1 MARRESSTLRINV
14 EIKDRDVAIFN
25 ARLGEME
32 TKAGSAS
39 GAVDRTSG
47 SIKKAGQSSAAT
59 AVQFQTMT
67 QGMLNLAT
75 TGAQVFTSMSNLD
88 RAANRLA
95 MAQVGL
101 ARAQDL
107 YNNKEIRLQDLRK
120 RGEGSTKKAI
130 QLEKELGTAKADLA
144 VKTDKLRIEEGALND
159 VRILFATN
167 IANVAISS
175 LQTIKTMQDLL
186 KTSTIGLTVKTKILG
201 STFVQTGLMGKA
213 TVPNLTMIG
222 VAGTKAATGIQLL
235 TLRLKALLFTL
246 GPIAIGF
253 AAIAGSMH
261 AWEQGIFPFQKELK
275 NTFPFLRDLTALQD
289 EAKDSI
295 DNWAGANNEFAN
307 TYDNMESKARS
318 ALTHINQMQ
327 ADFLKQRLGDQN
339 HQQYMKDLD
348 KIAEL
353 GGGTPQ
359 GFTTGSSGL
368 PEQSKGKLGNIPN
381 VPSLLGG
388 GILLAQ
394 RQKQEKEFTIQD
406 IIDRMN
412 NKPTLDYSA
421 LEDPKFKQAVET
433 AQTNIKLKQQMGYD
447 YNKWLISSGVPGSST
462 RSWAGTGSTGLKWVK
477 GQSESLMQGGGYG
490 QDQKAALESN
500 IELLMNQRDH
510 IMDHHGISGWDQE
523 FVRTHGYLI
532 KNGVRTDYSQ
542 IKSINARIAYSLREL
557 ELINYVVPDQ
567 DYSPSD
573 PTQLRDHFNKPSTN
587 RFLTG
592 DRAVGIDFAASI
604 AHQPRRVYTD
614 RFNAMFGMTGSGFET
629 SIAERLLK
637 KMSGGDV
644 VSNYGTSR
652 EGSTNYVI
660 NKATG
665 EIITLPT
672 GASGALA
679 YAKAVERLSLEHGSA
694 GAHAILTSGMRDY
707 GLKSEAQQLAEH
719 EARKKDVPF
728 GASPDFWST
737 ETMRQKYGR
746 GEDTM
751 DFVRQLLGGG
761 EEASQSQMFAYKQVT
776 QNSINVIKI
785 NSDGKQYVS
794 STTTARANRS
804 MAAAQQL
811 GRMTWYKEQNQQYTI
826 KRGGSGHS
834 IVNHYVKNAVSAED
848 RQAMTSL
855 ANSHD
860 AQVKEYGQEAFDR
873 GKDLDILWLRKQTE
887 NQAKALSASIGMRV
901 AAERATALE
910 FGNQL
915 GISQNEALQI
925 LRDKSQG
932 EQTLNDM
939 LAFQMRLDAMSSGV
953 V

>member
-59 AVQFQTMT
+59 AVHFQTMT

-120 RGEGSTKKAI
+120 RGEGTTKKAI

-144 VKTDKLRIEEGALND
+144 VKSDKLRIEEGALND

-167 IANVAISS
+167 IANVMVSS
-175 LQTIKTMQDLL
+175 LQTIKTMKDLNIA
-186 KTSTIGLTVKTKILG
+186 STIKLAVSTRVLN
-201 STFVQTGLMGKA
+201 STFVQTGILGKA
-213 TVPNLTMIG
+213 MVVNMT
-222 VAGTKAATGIQLL
+222 ATGSAGMVAAKGVQLL
-235 TLRLKALLFTL
+235 TLRLRTLLVTL
-246 GPIAIGF
+246 GPIAAGF
-253 AAIAGSMH
+253 VAMGVAYQAFEEDWGGFGT
-261 AWEQGIFPFQKELK
+261 ALK

-295 DNWAGANNEFAN
+295 DNWAGANNDLAD
-307 TYDNMESKARS
+307 TYDNMEGKAKS

-339 HQQYMKDLD
+339 HQKYMTDLD
-348 KIAEL
+348 KIAKF

-359 GFTTGSSGL
+359 GFNTGSSGL
-368 PEQSKGKLGNIPN
+368 PEQSKGTIGNIPN

-394 RQKQEKEFTIQD
+394 RQKEEKEFTIQD

-421 LEDPKFKQAVET
+421 LENPKFKQAVET

-447 YNKWLISSGVPGSST
+447 YNKWLISSGVSGSST
-462 RSWAGTGSTGLKWVK
+462 RSWAGTGSTGATTQEAVAV
-477 GQSESLMQGGGYG
+477 MQGGGYG
-490 QDQKAALESN
+490 QDKKAGLESN

-567 DYSPSD
+567 DYTPSD
-573 PTQLRDHFNKPSTN
+573 PTQLRSHFNKPSTN

-592 DRAVGIDFAASI
+592 DKATPFELAVSQ

-614 RFNAMFGMTGSGFET
+614 RFNAMFRMTGSGFET

-679 YAKAVERLSLEHGSA
+679 YAKAVERLSLEHGGP

-728 GASPDFWST
+728 GASPDSQVLQS
-737 ETMRQKYGR
+737 MLQKYGR

-751 DFVRQLLGGG
+751 DFVRQILGGG
-761 EEASQSQMFAYKQVT
+761 EESSQNQMFAYKQIT

-794 STTTARANRS
+794 SSTTARANWS
-804 MAAAQQL
+804 MAAAHAL
-811 GRMTWYKEQNQQYTI
+811 GRATWGKEQAQNQTI
-826 KRGGSGHS
+826 HTGGSGIG
-834 IVNHYVKNAVSAED
+834 IVNTYVKNAVSAGD
-848 RQAMTSL
+848 REAMTSL
-855 ANSHD
+855 GRSHD
-860 AQVKEYGQEAFDR
+860 QQLKEAGEKAFDSGR
-873 GKDLDILWLRKQTE
+873 KIDMLWLRKQTE
-887 NQAKALSASIGMRV
+887 NQARALSASIGARV
-901 AAERATALE
+901 AAERATALQ

-925 LRDKSQG
+925 LRDNSQG

-939 LAFQMRLDAMSSGV
+939 LAYQQRLDAMSSGV